1 MHRKKLLIVGGGNLC
16 LQVLQILAPR
26 NQFEFHVASR
36 DSEKTTR
43 LCNLIRL
50 AALQQN
56 VTVEIH
62 SHPMELREACISRNA
77 ETLLKIKPDIIL
89 NCASLQSWRV
99 ITQLPA
105 ERFAALDQAQ
115 LGPWLPMHLA
125 PAYALMR
132 AVKQACPKS
141 LVVNAAF
148 PDAVNPILYKVGM
161 APDVGIGNIAN
172 LIPATRSAIARLAD
186 CLPKQVCA
194 KLVGHHYFSHS
205 VPRHGLPPQRLD
217 ASFNLTYWIDGEER
231 TGELPAEAIFG
242 CVAREFSRL
251 GGVDGQYLTAMSA
264 VTVLENLYADHEVRV
279 HAPGPHG
286 LPGGYPVKVG
296 MGKVLLDLPY
306 GVTREEAIKVNE
318 AGQRLDGIKLIRAD
332 GSVVFG
338 DEQMHVMQR
347 ELGFAMNEM
356 RVSDAAAW
364 AEELGSKYLAYADAT
379 HHHTSNHHTGVS
391 AHDAGYRAFAC

>member
-36 DSEKTTR
+36 DLEKTSR

-56 VTVEIH
+56 VTVAIH
-62 SHPMELREACISRNA
+62 SHHMDLREACIALTA

-99 ITQLPA
+99 ITQLPDDQ
-105 ERFAALDQAQ
+105 FKALDAAG

-132 AVKQACPKS
+132 AVTQACPKS

-161 APDVGIGNIAN
+161 APDVGIGNVAN
-172 LIPATRSAIARLAD
+172 LIPATRSAIAHLEH
-186 CLPKQVCA
+186 CLPAQVRV
-194 KLVGHHYFSHS
+194 KLVAHHSFSHF
-205 VPRHGLPPQRLD
+205 VPRHGLPSQKKG
-217 ASFNLTYWIDGEER
+217 ATFSLTYWIDDIER
-231 TGELPAEAIFG
+231 TGEHAAEEIFT
-242 CVAREFSRL
+242 CVAEEFCRL

-264 VTVLENLYADHEVRV
+264 VTVLENLFAEKEVEV
-279 HAPGPHG
+279 HGPGPQG
-286 LPGGYPVKVG
+286 LPGGYPIKVG

-306 GVTREEAIKVNE
+306 GVKREEALMVNE
-318 AGQRLDGIKLIRAD
+318 VGQRNDGISLIRAD
-332 GSVVFG
+332 GAVTFDPESMQV
-338 DEQMHVMQR
+338 MHR
-347 ELGFAMNEM
+347 ELNFTMAEL
-356 RVSDAAAW
+356 RVGDAAAW
-364 AEELGSKYLAYADAT
+364 AQELGCKYKAYAEKT
-379 HHHTSNHHTGVS
+379 PRTGAVAHAAVRRAS
-391 AHDAGYRAFAC
+391 A

>member
-16 LQVLQILAPR
+16 LQILQILAPR

-56 VTVEIH
+56 VTVDIH
-62 SHPMELREACISRNA
+62 SHHMDLRESCISRNA
-77 ETLLKIKPDIIL
+77 ETLLKIRPDIIL
-89 NCASLQSWRV
+89 NCASLQPWRV

-105 ERFAALDQAQ
+105 ERFATLDQAQ
-115 LGPWLPMHLA
+115 LGPWLPMYLA

-132 AVKQACPKS
+132 AVKQSCPKS

-161 APDVGIGNIAN
+161 APDIGIGNIAN
-172 LIPATRSAIARLAD
+172 LIPATRCAIARLAE
-186 CLPKQVCA
+186 CLPTQVCA

-205 VPRHGLPPQRLD
+205 VPRHGLPPQRLES
-217 ASFNLTYWIDGEER
+217 SFSLTYWIDGEER
-231 TGELPAEAIFG
+231 TGEHAAEAIFG
-242 CVAREFSRL
+242 CVAREFSQL

-264 VTVLENLYADHEVRV
+264 VTLLENLHADHEVRV
-279 HAPGPHG
+279 HGPGPQG

-332 GSVVFG
+332 GTAVFG
-338 DEQMHVMQR
+338 EAQMQIMQR
-347 ELGFAMNEM
+347 ELNFVMAEM

-364 AEELGSKYLAYADAT
+364 AEELGSKYLTYAEAT
-379 HHHTSNHHTGVS
+379 HQHTSSHHTGVA
-391 AHDAGYRAFAC
+391 AHATGHRAFAC

>member
-36 DSEKTTR
+36 DLEKADR
-43 LCNLIRL
+43 LTNLIRL

-62 SHPMELREACISRNA
+62 SHQMDLCESWIGRNA
-77 ETLLKIKPDIIL
+77 ETLLKIKPDIVL

-105 ERFAALDQAQ
+105 ERFVALDHAQ

-132 AVKQACPKS
+132 AIKQSCPKC

-148 PDAVNPILYKVGM
+148 PDAVNSILYKVGM
-161 APDVGIGNIAN
+161 APDVGIGNVAN
-172 LIPATRSAIARLAD
+172 LVPATRSAIARLAER
-186 CLPKQVCA
+186 LPSQVVV
-194 KLVGHHYFSHS
+194 KLIGHHFFSHY
-205 VPRHGLPPQRLD
+205 VPRHGLPPQVPEPT
-217 ASFNLTYWIDGEER
+217 FNLTYWIDGEER
-231 TGELPAEAIFG
+231 TGEHAADAIF
-242 CVAREFSRL
+242 ASIATEFRRL
-251 GGVDGQYLTAMSA
+251 GGTDGQYLTAMSA
-264 VTVLENLYADHEVRV
+264 VAVLENLFAENEVRV
-279 HAPGPHG
+279 HGPGPHG
-286 LPGGYPVKVG
+286 LPGGYPIKVG

-306 GVTREEAIKVNE
+306 GVRREEAIKVNE
-318 AGQRLDGIKLIRAD
+318 AGQRLDGINSILAD
-332 GSVVFG
+332 GTAVFG
-338 DEQMHVMQR
+338 QSQMAVMQR
-347 ELGFAMNEM
+347 ELQFSMAEM

-364 AEELGSKYLAYADAT
+364 AEELGCKYKTYVENGLHKGVVAHAT
-379 HHHTSNHHTGVS
+379 
-391 AHDAGYRAFAC
+391 GYRAIAR

>member
-16 LQVLQILAPR
+16 LQILQILAPR

-36 DSEKTTR
+36 NLEQATR

-50 AALQQN
+50 AALHQN
-56 VTVEIH
+56 VAVQIH
-62 SHPMELREACISRNA
+62 SHEMDLRESCINRNA
-77 ETLLKIKPDIIL
+77 ETLLKIRPDLII

-115 LGPWLPMHLA
+115 FGPWLPMHLA

-132 AVKQACPKS
+132 AVKQACPKC

-148 PDAVNPILYKVGM
+148 PDAVNSILYKVGM

-172 LIPATRSAIARLAD
+172 LTPATRSAIAHLAG
-186 CLPKQVCA
+186 CLPTQVCV

-205 VPRHGLPPQRLD
+205 VPRHGLPPQRPE
-217 ASFNLTYWIDGEER
+217 ATFNLTYWIDGEER
-231 TGELPAEAIFG
+231 TGEHTAQAIFG

-279 HAPGPHG
+279 HGPGPHG

-318 AGQRLDGIKLIRAD
+318 AGQRLDGISLIRAD
-332 GSVVFG
+332 GTVVFG
-338 DEQMHVMQR
+338 EAQMQVMQR
-347 ELGFAMNEM
+347 ELKFAMAEM

-364 AEELGSKYLAYADAT
+364 AEELGSKYLAYAEAS
-379 HHHTSNHHTGVS
+379 HHTNSHHAGVV
-391 AHDAGYRAFAC
+391 AHDADYRAFAC